1 MALATLPVGQ
11 PFTGSLPASAYASEV
26 TQQFVAYSRGLGE
39 LAAQLTNQLTAA
51 HVNALQALASQH
63 GVDFQAHSLAR
74 RFVVRSAA
82 VVQEED
88 EPSRP
93 PLPGKPAA

>member
-11 PFTGSLPASAYASEV
+11 PCTGSLPASAYASEV
-26 TQQFVAYSRGLGE
+26 TQQFVAYSRGIGE
-39 LAAQLTNQLTAA
+39 LAAQLTAA
-51 HVNALQALASQH
+51 HVNSLQALASQH